1 MRKLPWFAPLL
12 FLFAAAGAA
21 AQLPAAATLI
31 EAARLVD
38 PRTGEALAP
47 AAVLIEDGKIKQ
59 VGTPAQ
65 VKVNAPAAVRAAG
78 SAGEAHGLQRRI

>member
-1 MRKLPWFAPLL
+1 MRKLPWFTPLL

-21 AQLPAAATLI
+21 AQLPASATLI

-47 AAVLIEDGKIKQ
+47 AAVQ
-59 VGTPAQ
+59 Q
-65 VKVNAPAAVRAAG
+65 
-78 SAGEAHGLQRRI
+78 SA